1 MGWATGW
8 RGGSGANAGDASHA
22 AAVPGA
28 SATEPPLIVHE
39 WGTFTSFSGSN
50 GVKLEFRPLEERDL
64 PGFVFDRFRHSTA
77 ALFLKSSLPAIQR
90 METPVTYFY
99 TAVERDVT
107 VRVGFPEGLLTE
119 FYPPVRTLA
128 PKGVPFA
135 QTDAAA
141 PPLKDSWLDWGQVH
155 LIPPAA
161 LRAAVQD
168 EELSRRI
175 GRHVERTMVPD
186 AGTNQHYAAARD
198 TDSAI
203 VQVRHRPN
211 SGTGV
216 LPGDY
221 FEKFLFYR
229 GLGNFDLPL
238 TLTCGADGVCTLVN
252 SGQDELRSLFL
263 VSVQEKALRFSVTPR
278 IGAGETIEL
287 RQSADVA
294 TEAQLADA
302 VVEALI
308 AEGLFEKEARAMVR
322 TWQDSW
328 FREEGTRL
336 FYILPQRLTDQ
347 LLPLTIAPPPNEQV
361 RVLVG
366 RMEIMTPSQETEI
379 LDLVN
384 RSAAARNQAAKDA
397 VSPVLPELLKLGRW
411 GEPAL
416 VRVQNLDS
424 SAMVKGEA
432 QRLLAELRQQRDAEV
447 DRK

>member
-1 MGWATGW
+1 MRDGEGSVLATKPRPQHKKESPMKFWQATATCALLLAGVGWATGW
-8 RGGSGANAGDASHA
+8 WGGSGVDAGGVSPA
-22 AAVPGA
+22 AAQAEAAAG
-28 SATEPPLIVHE
+28 PPLIVHE

-50 GVKLEFRPLEERDL
+50 GVKLEFRPLLERDL
-64 PGFVFDRFRHSTA
+64 PGFVFDRFRLSPA
-77 ALFLKSSLPAIQR
+77 ALLSKSVLPAIQR

-99 TAVERDVT
+99 TPVERDVT

-175 GRHVERTMVPD
+175 GRHVEQTMVPD
-186 AGTNQHYAAARD
+186 AGKNQHYAAARD

-238 TLTCGADGVCTLVN
+238 TLTCGAEGVCTLVN
-252 SGQDELRSLFL
+252 SGQDELRSMFL
-263 VSVQEKALRFSVTPR
+263 VSVREKELRFSMSPR
-278 IGAGETIEL
+278 IGAGQTVEL
-287 RQSADVA
+287 RPSAEVA
-294 TEAQLADA
+294 TESQLADA
-302 VVEALI
+302 VVQALI
-308 AEGLFEKEARAMVR
+308 AEGLYEKEAWAMVR
-322 TWQDSW
+322 TWQGSW

-336 FYILPQRLTDQ
+336 FYILPQRVTDQ
-347 LLPLTIAPPPNEQV
+347 LLPLTITPTPNELV

-366 RMEIMTPSQETEI
+366 LMELMTPTQ
-379 LDLVN
+379 
-384 RSAAARNQAAKDA
+384 
-397 VSPVLPELLKLGRW
+397 
-411 GEPAL
+411 
-416 VRVQNLDS
+416 
-424 SAMVKGEA
+424 
-432 QRLLAELRQQRDAEV
+432 
-447 DRK
+447 